1 MTSACCCACCA
12 SSWRSRSSNSAA
24 SSASQARVRGSQGQG
39 PSGAGFNNINSG
51 GARGGLWKQ
60 AGALGPGNARQPGA
74 ALKFRA
80 TPQISRRGDGG
91 GRRHSETGAR
101 AQREG
106 RALPTWRHTSLDT
119 RHLSLQRAQRLAKHQ
134 PPRAGSALAQL
145 VRVTQAHVPPRA
157 AVALDYGRGTGATGF
172 ARLF

>member
-1 MTSACCCACCA
+1 LTSACCCACCA

-51 GARGGLWKQ
+51 GARGGAVE
-60 AGALGPGNARQPGA
+60 AGRSPGAWQCSPAWRCPQVQGNATDIEKGGR
-74 ALKFRA
+74 
-80 TPQISRRGDGG
+80 G